1 MGIWRAGS
9 GPLRPGGGGAVQ
21 VGGVWGC
28 WLPERGSSWA
38 RGTPVFP
45 TLLQG
50 PRATCL
56 CKTTFPESGA
66 RAPPVPLEARHLLLL
81 LVCFRAAD
89 SPAGGVLR
97 GKTGARSSW
106 RADETEKVVW
116 TDVHTHGLMA
126 SVTAPWSRRGTAHS
140 LAHPFRVRSVV
151 SVATFS
157 IRCSHIPS
165 FTHHLPVDG
174 YFHSRK

>member
-1 MGIWRAGS
+1 MGLLAPREGVQLGERDPRLPHAPPR
-9 GPLRPGGGGAVQ
+9 PLGHLPLQDHVPR
-21 VGGVWGC
+21 VWGK
-28 WLPERGSSWA
+28 SSS
-38 RGTPVFP
+38 R
-45 TLLQG
+45 
-50 PRATCL
+50 
-56 CKTTFPESGA
+56 
-66 RAPPVPLEARHLLLL
+66 PLEARHLLLL

-97 GKTGARSSW
+97 SKTGARSSW

-116 TDVHTHGLMA
+116 TDVHTHRLMV